1 MTVLPPSVAHVGPV
15 APRKRGKGLVIAGSV
30 LLAVS
35 VVGGIIGFAVTL
47 GRLNLADF
55 DRDVVID
62 GQEVVAIPGRI
73 AFTVAEP
80 LDDSTDPDM
89 SVGVATTT
97 GTFPTPT
104 CTLVTVGGE
113 SIQLTTA
120 MFDTTLYRDST
131 DQYEVIGFARLTP
144 GEYEARCTVAGEPS
158 QSGPA
163 SSFTVG
169 RTFGTEEFDDAVGP
183 VLGFFGVLGV
193 SGLLFVIGTILL
205 IVGLVQR
212 SRSGRPP
219 TTPYGG
225 MPAPWG
231 PPQQPWGQPYP
242 HPAPGLAAA
251 GTTRA
256 AARSGVGRGPDPRR
270 SRPRDPRRRLLRP
283 GRTRGGRRRRDRA
296 DPVGPGAQSAKG
308 SLPNF
313 RLAVSM
319 GSNGKLSWG

>member
-55 DRDVVID
+55 DRDVIIN

-242 HPAPGLAAA
+242 TQPQGWPPPAPPTPPPAPGSGWTQPPTVPPPGPPPAAPPA
-251 GTTRA
+251 
-256 AARSGVGRGPDPRR
+256 GPDAGWPT
-270 SRPRDPRRRLLRP
+270 PP
-283 GRTRGGRRRRDRA
+283 GSG
-296 DPVGPGAQSAKG
+296 
-308 SLPNF
+308 
-313 RLAVSM
+313 
-319 GSNGKLSWG
+319 